1 MKTLFQHFKTATSY
15 LVTVDSRI
23 LNFSNTFLGPLNIT
37 HFFREKK
44 IDISNISAGR
54 AKLLHPWTS
63 SSRSLE
69 LTFQHFGQILKFERF
84 IRFFGEKSHHKVFLV
99 FRQMFS

>member
-69 LTFQHFGQILKFERF
+69 LTFQHFNIFNSSNVSF
-84 IRFFGEKSHHKVFLV
+84 DFLV
-99 FRQMFS
+99 KNHITKFF